1 MYRTFVLGFLFIFF
15 GCYSKKNIELVNYE
29 KIVSHRN
36 KGLAYLEEENFTEAE
51 KEFKELTFL
60 APQDPLGYAN
70 LGLTYLKSDGQI
82 NKSEQW
88 LKKAL
93 ELNQKDPEIRILLIL
108 YYELN
113 SQDSLAF
120 NILKESINYSPNH
133 IKTLYKLTEYYLKR
147 NDINSKQIAQIYLK
161 KIVELIPANISAQLK
176 LIEILLNENKI
187 SEATRGLNKISQIFP
202 KLPEN
207 SVEMLENSIRFLNM
221 EDLDQAK
228 TYVMIFENLIRPTS
242 FYKSSLI
249 ELKGNVGPVSGSPIL
264 RFTKIEPVKKYKK
277 AKDYALSK
285 NKIGLFSSSISF
297 LFIMSLLLFNGYG
310 FIDQLITSDILKS
323 LLPFNIHSGFAQS
336 GLFFL
341 ILFILNS
348 IISIPFSYYNTFVIE
363 EKFGFNRTTKS
374 TFFLD
379 ILKSFLLSI
388 LIGGALLFLALYLY
402 DNLNDGFW
410 LWLWIGLS
418 FLIIFINMFYADLIV
433 PIFNKLKPLDDGELR
448 QKIEKYSKEVG
459 YLLKNIYVI
468 DGSKRSTKAN
478 AFFSGLGPRKT
489 IALYDTLIEK
499 HTEDELVAV
508 LAHEVGH
515 FKKKHIFSGLI
526 MSIIQIGVMTFFF
539 ELCLKLPEISLAL
552 GGSEA
557 SFHLGLIGFSIIFS
571 PISMLSGILMNYI
584 SRKNEF
590 EADAYAKE
598 TFNGEDL
605 SLALKKLS
613 VDSLSNIYPH
623 PLYVFFH
630 YSHPPL
636 IQRLRALN

>member
-1 MYRTFVLGFLFIFF
+1 MWFFI
-15 GCYSKKNIELVNYE
+15 
-29 KIVSHRN
+29 IVSLVVFNYLFSNILDYVNHRN
-36 KGLAYLEEENFTEAE
+36 
-51 KEFKELTFL
+51 
-60 APQDPLGYAN
+60 
-70 LGLTYLKSDGQI
+70 
-82 NKSEQW
+82 W
-88 LKKAL
+88 
-93 ELNQKDPEIRILLIL
+93 KDEI
-108 YYELN
+108 
-113 SQDSLAF
+113 
-120 NILKESINYSPNH
+120 PN
-133 IKTLYKLTEYYLKR
+133 
-147 NDINSKQIAQIYLK
+147 
-161 KIVELIPANISAQLK
+161 
-176 LIEILLNENKI
+176 
-187 SEATRGLNKISQIFP
+187 
-202 KLPEN
+202 
-207 SVEMLENSIRFLNM
+207 
-221 EDLDQAK
+221 
-228 TYVMIFENLIRPTS
+228 
-242 FYKSSLI
+242 
-249 ELKGNVGPVSGSPIL
+249 ELKDFYN
-264 RFTKIEPVKKYKK
+264 EEKYKI
-277 AKDYALSK
+277 AKNYAISK
-285 NKIGLFSSSISF
+285 NKIGLFSSSVSF
-297 LFIMSLLLFNGYG
+297 LFIISLLIFNGYG
-310 FIDQLITSDILKS
+310 FIDQLVSSDILKS
-323 LLPFNIHSGFAQS
+323 FLPFDINSSFAQS

-348 IISIPFSYYNTFVIE
+348 IISIPFSYYNTFIIE
-363 EKFGFNRTTKS
+363 EKFGFNKTTNS

-379 ILKSFLLSI
+379 ILKSSLLSI
-388 LIGGALLFLALYLY
+388 FIGGALLFLALYLY

-418 FLIIFINMFYADLIV
+418 FLMIFINMFYADLIV

-557 SFHLGLIGFSIIFS
+557 SFHLGLIGFSIVFS

-636 IQRLRALN
+636 IERLRALN

>member
-1 MYRTFVLGFLFIFF
+1 MATQLWFFI
-15 GCYSKKNIELVNYE
+15 
-29 KIVSHRN
+29 IVSLVVFNYLFSNILDYVNHRN
-36 KGLAYLEEENFTEAE
+36 
-51 KEFKELTFL
+51 
-60 APQDPLGYAN
+60 
-70 LGLTYLKSDGQI
+70 
-82 NKSEQW
+82 W
-88 LKKAL
+88 
-93 ELNQKDPEIRILLIL
+93 KDEI
-108 YYELN
+108 
-113 SQDSLAF
+113 
-120 NILKESINYSPNH
+120 PN
-133 IKTLYKLTEYYLKR
+133 
-147 NDINSKQIAQIYLK
+147 
-161 KIVELIPANISAQLK
+161 
-176 LIEILLNENKI
+176 
-187 SEATRGLNKISQIFP
+187 
-202 KLPEN
+202 
-207 SVEMLENSIRFLNM
+207 
-221 EDLDQAK
+221 
-228 TYVMIFENLIRPTS
+228 
-242 FYKSSLI
+242 
-249 ELKGNVGPVSGSPIL
+249 ELKDFYN
-264 RFTKIEPVKKYKK
+264 EEKYKI
-277 AKDYALSK
+277 AKNYAISK
-285 NKIGLFSSSISF
+285 NKIGLFSSSVSF
-297 LFIMSLLLFNGYG
+297 LFIISLLIFNGYG
-310 FIDQLITSDILKS
+310 FIDQLVSSDILKS
-323 LLPFNIHSGFAQS
+323 FLPFDINSSFAQS

-348 IISIPFSYYNTFVIE
+348 IISIPFSYYNTFIIE
-363 EKFGFNRTTKS
+363 EKFGFNKTTKS

-379 ILKSFLLSI
+379 ILKSSLLSI
-388 LIGGALLFLALYLY
+388 FIGGALLFLALYLY

-418 FLIIFINMFYADLIV
+418 FLMIFINMFYADLIV

-557 SFHLGLIGFSIIFS
+557 SFHLGLIGFSIVFS

-636 IQRLRALN
+636 LERLRALN